1 MASPNGHAR
10 RKEWYCWCVE
20 PAGDTSQAKNFLT
33 QSCDILILW
42 SFANPATSHDT
53 AQYKRKGTLLGF
65 SIVRLDFQDLSNWR
79 ISSLRHHC
87 LTGYLCEPWDIELM
101 KILTS
106 LVSKSMLPWVV
117 FFYLCVALSVGI
129 AQGVLEAC
137 KRWLSSPKVTVKHKV
152 SVPKSFS
159 RSEKGSHAKHHGVH
173 RKRVF
178 INSIRAIAI
187 PHRSRFS
194 HSSTPRPWQTA
205 FVTKSSKWET
215 ASKDVKKFGHLES
228 FKFQWST

>member
-1 MASPNGHAR
+1 MKFCKSSHKPWHGSIQTQRDVAWLLDCQARLSRPKQLKDFESEAS
-10 RKEWYCWCVE
+10 
-20 PAGDTSQAKNFLT
+20 L
-33 QSCDILILW
+33 
-42 SFANPATSHDT
+42 SH
-53 AQYKRKGTLLGF
+53 
-65 SIVRLDFQDLSNWR
+65 W
-79 ISSLRHHC
+79 ISVAYS
-87 LTGYLCEPWDIELM
+87 WDIELM
-101 KILTS
+101 KIRTS
-106 LVSKSMLPWVV
+106 LVSKSMLPWIF
-117 FFYLCVALSVGI
+117 FFYLCVALCVGI

-173 RKRVF
+173 RKRVL
-178 INSIRAIAI
+178 IAI

-194 HSSTPRPWQTA
+194 HISTPRPWQTS